1 MANKRDYYEVLGL
14 SRDCNT
20 VDIKKAYR
28 RLARQYH
35 PDVNNGN
42 PEAEE
47 KFKAISEAYAVLSN
61 EEKRSQYDQFG
72 FSRNLFKDFD
82 FGSVF
87 SEFGLGDIFD
97 TIFGSGF
104 GRSFSGRQGG
114 MRRERGSDI
123 NVNVKI
129 SFKEAAYGVKKEI
142 EYRVDDICPV
152 CHGRG
157 AAAEDGVITCPEC
170 GGAGRVRIARQ
181 TFLGSIVTTS
191 TCSKCGGSGKI
202 IKEPCSKC
210 KGRGYYPE
218 KKKVKVNIPGG
229 IHDGDSLRLS
239 RKGNS
244 LGRDS
249 INGDL
254 YVTVRVIPHPGFKRE
269 GDNILS
275 GVDISFAQ
283 AALGCKKEVETLDGK
298 EEITIK
304 PGTQPNEK
312 IVFKSRG
319 MVQLNGYRRGD
330 HIININVKIP
340 TRLKRSEAELL
351 EKYASGR
358 KEAFRGGKEGSSSGK
373 EGAPKGK

>member
-14 SRDCNT
+14 SRDCST
-20 VDIKKAYR
+20 ADIKKAYR
-28 RLARQYH
+28 KLARKYH
-35 PDVNNGN
+35 PDVNDGN

-61 EEKRSQYDQFG
+61 EGKRRQYDQFG
-72 FSRNLFKDFD
+72 FNKNLFEDFD
-82 FGSVF
+82 SGSVF
-87 SEFGLGDIFD
+87 SEFGFGDIFD

-104 GRSFSGRQGG
+104 GSSFSGRQRG
-114 MRRERGSDI
+114 MRRKRGSDI
-123 NVNVKI
+123 KVNVKVN
-129 SFKEAAYGVKKEI
+129 FKEAAYGVKKEI
-142 EYRVDDICPV
+142 EYRVDDICPE
-152 CHGRG
+152 CHGSG
-157 AAAEDGVITCPEC
+157 AADEDGVITCPEC
-170 GGAGRVRIARQ
+170 GGSGKVRTARQ
-181 TFLGSIVTTS
+181 TILGSIVTTS

-210 KGRGYYPE
+210 KGKGYYKV
-218 KKKVKVNIPGG
+218 KKKEKVSIPGG
-229 IHDGDSLRLS
+229 IHDGDRLRLS

-249 INGDL
+249 VNGDL
-254 YVTVRVIPHPGFKRE
+254 YVTVRVIPHPAFKRE
-269 GDNILS
+269 GDNILT

-330 HIININVKIP
+330 QIININVKIP

-351 EKYASGR
+351 KKYAGGR
-358 KEAFRGGKEGSSSGK
+358 KEDFRGAKRSSSPGK
-373 EGAPKGK
+373 KGRSGGK